1 MTIVEQIRKNYE
13 TMSAVDRR
21 ISDIILEV
29 PDQVVNM
36 TTAHLAARAG
46 VSEGSVIN
54 YANKLGVRG
63 FSALK
68 IHLARE
74 TEAFAGFSFGSV
86 LPKDSPS
93 MALRKISGNA
103 VESFQQTSRSLQNED
118 LQTVADCLMTAK
130 RIDIYGAGDS
140 ALLAQDAYFQLMR
153 IGLPAYAVTD
163 YLTLSISASHLDSDC
178 VALAFSHTG
187 QTIEIIDAMT
197 VAKKQGAKTIC
208 ITSYPDSLLAGLC
221 DTVLVTYSHEAEQH
235 QEAAVSRMAQM
246 LVLVGLCSY
255 ISAQRGPKSVAQSDL
270 VHQHLSRH
278 RYQR

>member
-1 MTIVEQIRKNYE
+1 MTILEQIRKGYE

-21 ISDIILEV
+21 ISDIIREE
-29 PDQVVNM
+29 PDEVVNM

-103 VESFQQTSRSLQNED
+103 VEAFQQTSRSLQNED
-118 LQTVADCLMTAK
+118 LQAVADCLMAAR

-140 ALLAQDAYFQLMR
+140 ALMAQDAYFQLMR

-163 YLTLSISASHLDSDC
+163 YLTLSISASQLDSDC

-197 VAKKQGAKTIC
+197 VAKKQRAKTIC

-221 DTVLVTYSHEAEQH
+221 DTALVTYSHEAEQH
-235 QEAAVSRMAQM
+235 QEAAVSRMAQL

-255 ISAQRGPKSVAQSDL
+255 ISAQRGSKSVEQSDL

>member
-1 MTIVEQIRKNYE
+1 MTILEQIRTGYRS
-13 TMSAVDRR
+13 MSAVDCR
-21 ISDIILEV
+21 ISDIILEA
-29 PDQVVNM
+29 PEEVVNM
-36 TTAHLAARAG
+36 TTAHLASRAG

-68 IHLARE
+68 ICLARE
-74 TEAFAGFSFGSV
+74 TESFAGFSFGSV

-93 MALRKISGNA
+93 IALRKISGSA
-103 VESFQQTSRSLQNED
+103 VESFLQTSRSLRNEE
-118 LQTVADCLMTAK
+118 LQAVADCLMAAR
-130 RIDIYGAGDS
+130 RIDIYGAGNS
-140 ALLAQDAYFQLMR
+140 ALMAQDAYFQLMR

-163 YLTLSISASHLDSDC
+163 YLSLSLAASQLDEEC

-187 QTIEIIDAMT
+187 QTIEVIDAMT
-197 VAKKQGAKTIC
+197 VAKKRGAKTIC

-221 DTVLVTYSHEAEQH
+221 DIALITYSHEAEQH
-235 QEAAVSRMAQM
+235 QEAAVSRMAQL
-246 LVLVGLCSY
+246 LVTVSLCAY
-255 ISAQRGPKSVAQSDL
+255 LSAQLGTKSVEQSDL